1 MSKSA
6 SRARL
11 AEIIRK
17 RSFGRGEITLASGR
31 KSDFYFNL
39 KPTMLDPEGATL
51 LAELTFEAL
60 RDDNLD
66 YVGGLEMGAVPL
78 AGAIAQL
85 SWIKGHPIAAFFVR
99 KKPKEHGARLAVEG
113 LAKGESLQGKRI
125 VIVEDVTTTG
135 GSALKAVE
143 AVRDAGGEIVLVFTM
158 VDREE
163 GASETFAEAG
173 TELPLALQG
182 QRIFEGLSGSLGSLQ
197 RHARPCAGHP
207 RPCAEPW
214 MAGSRRA
221 HRCRPAHGY
230 ARPCAAVRDGADLH
244 FFSAIGFPGHR
255 SFTIPH

>member
-11 AEIIRK
+11 SEIIRR

-51 LAELTFEAL
+51 LAELTYEAL
-60 RDDNLD
+60 KDDNFD
-66 YVGGLEMGAVPL
+66 YIGGLEMGAVPL
-78 AGAIAQL
+78 AGAIAQI

-113 LAKGESLQGKRI
+113 LAKGESLEGKRI

-135 GSALKAVE
+135 GSAMKAVE
-143 AVRDAGGEIVLVFTM
+143 TVREAGGEVALVLTM

-163 GASETFAEAG
+163 GANETFAEAG
-173 TELPLALQG
+173 LPFHALYK
-182 QRIFEGLSGSLGSLQ
+182 
-197 RHARPCAGHP
+197 A
-207 RPCAEPW
+207 AEFLN
-214 MAGSRRA
+214 G
-221 HRCRPAHGY
+221 
-230 ARPCAAVRDGADLH
+230 
-244 FFSAIGFPGHR
+244 
-255 SFTIPH
+255 